1 MATRVTTLTDQVT
14 QRLQDAIEAGTYV
27 VGTKLPSGKELGK
40 IYGVSQAV
48 IREVTARLRSQGLVD
63 SRQGSGCIVKSR
75 TQAAGFRVLAG
86 PGADRSELVSV
97 FELRLDLEG
106 AAAALAAVRRHNA
119 DIAELENILSKL
131 AENLYDLETGVKL
144 DIAFHTAVAAAT
156 HNPYYGSL
164 LNYLNMQL
172 RHAVQAARY
181 NALTQ
186 AQLSETVQREHIAI
200 YEAIRA
206 GKPEMARAAAI
217 SHLQEAALHLELDI
231 PPRDKL
237 TGTFPP
243 SFQPL
248 HQSQK
253 TVA

>member
-1 MATRVTTLTDQVT
+1 MATKVTTLTDQVT
-14 QRLQDAIEAGTYV
+14 QGLQEAIESGKYA

-48 IREVTARLRSQGLVD
+48 IREVTARLRSQGFVD

-75 TQAAGFRVLAG
+75 TRATGFRVLAG
-86 PGADRSELVSV
+86 PGTNRAELANV
-97 FELRLDLEG
+97 FELRLDMEG
-106 AAAALAAVRRHNA
+106 AAAALAAVRRHGA
-119 DIAELENILSKL
+119 DITALGAILTKLEK
-131 AENLYDLETGVKL
+131 NLYDLDSGVKL

-164 LNYLNMQL
+164 LSYLNMQL
-172 RHAVQAARY
+172 RQAVQAARY

-200 YEAIRA
+200 YEAIRM
-206 GKPEMARAAAI
+206 GDPEMARAAAI
-217 SHLQEAALHLELDI
+217 SHLQEAAVHLELNI
-231 PPRDKL
+231 PPRDKV

-243 SFQPL
+243 SLLPE
-248 HQSQK
+248 HERS
-253 TVA
+253 TA